1 MIGVHA
7 LVYYAFNQ
15 LQRLHWE
22 SALQVER
29 GCNQGGISKQ
39 THLLC
44 QHQQLTC
51 QVNMLTCYL
60 TNLLLQ
66 LYHLKLRHCTKM
78 ARERNHIL
86 EACWKVWAIWCG
98 FASTLKLAAGVPVDG
113 GTLSNWNLAAEKSR
127 ALSSSRVLIFNH
139 RSSSSSTQEK
149 GGGG

>member
-44 QHQQLTC
+44 PHQQLTC

-78 ARERNHIL
+78 ALERNHIL
-86 EACWKVWAIWCG
+86 EAC
-98 FASTLKLAAGVPVDG
+98 
-113 GTLSNWNLAAEKSR
+113 
-127 ALSSSRVLIFNH
+127 
-139 RSSSSSTQEK
+139 
-149 GGGG
+149 